1 MKALKKYTLLLLLL
15 LSVTALSAQTQKSS
29 NRFEVKFGNET
40 KLEMKSSSALLS
52 PDNKITI
59 FGYDKKA
66 TPSPVF
72 QIELVPTDPSDK
84 RAFTK
89 GYYLLNS
96 SAKRLDYTPGESFN
110 YDVKMSYIL
119 LNDENISAEWHTGI
133 SPEKG
138 FLEIESITDKRIKG
152 RFFCELLQTSPTK
165 GAKQVAEGSFDIE
178 IIAKK

>member
-1 MKALKKYTLLLLLL
+1 
-15 LSVTALSAQTQKSS
+15 QTQKSN
-29 NRFEVKFGNET
+29 NRFELKFGNET
-40 KLEMKSSSALLS
+40 KLEMKSSTALLS

-59 FGYDKKA
+59 LGSDKTA
-66 TPSPVF
+66 PSQTF
-72 QIELVPTDPSDK
+72 QIDIVSTDPKDK

-96 SAKRLDYTPGESFN
+96 SEKLLDYTPGQSFT

-152 RFFCELLQTSPTK
+152 RFSCELLQTSPT
-165 GAKQVAEGSFDIE
+165 Q
-178 IIAKK
+178 